1 MFTSLKQSTERI
13 IENIIEIA
21 YYMRGSIQYDSLMW
35 KTPGERELM
44 IKFISKRL
52 QEQSKS
58 MAPVY

>member
-1 MFTSLKQSTERI
+1 
-13 IENIIEIA
+13 
-21 YYMRGSIQYDSLMW
+21 MRGSIQYDSLMW